1 LYTRGIPLRKAGG
14 VLNIQRLVHSHPMN
28 RRPIVGFDGLQFARP
43 ATGSGQYALNL
54 WRELTRRDNDP
65 CDYAL
70 LAPDSDRSAQGNAA
84 KLAWEQAGLSLAA
97 RRKRVDLVHVPYFS
111 APLVRTAP
119 QVLTI
124 HDVIPLALP
133 QYARSRRMQLY
144 LSMVTHAARRAR
156 CVITDSAYSRD
167 DIVRLL
173 GIPNDRVFV
182 TLLGVSE
189 QFAPVASFADE
200 EALDRLRAK
209 YQLHRPF
216 VLNVGGF
223 DVRKRLDQLIRGFA
237 IASESLHDT
246 YDLVIVGNPHT
257 GNVELYPPVEPLI
270 QSLGLTDRVRL
281 VGFVP
286 EEDKRDLYR
295 ATEAFAFTSEYEG
308 FGLDPLEAMACGAP
322 VICSNRT
329 SLPEVVGDA
338 AVLVEPEADAIGAA
352 LVTVLSSPELRANLA
367 LRGRER
373 AKTFTWKRTADAT
386 VAVYHKVLGL
396 PVAQP

>member
-1 LYTRGIPLRKAGG
+1 MGE
-14 VLNIQRLVHSHPMN
+14 VLIIAPLVHSPAMN
-28 RRPIVGFDGLQFARP
+28 RRPTVGFDGLQFARP

-54 WRELTRRDNDP
+54 WRELACRANDP
-65 CDYAL
+65 FDYVL
-70 LAPDSDRSAQGNAA
+70 LAPADNRPAQGNAA
-84 KLAWEQAGLSLAA
+84 KLAWEQVGLSRAA
-97 RRKRVDLVHVPYFS
+97 RRRRVELVHVPYFS
-111 APLVRTAP
+111 SPLLRTAP
-119 QVLTI
+119 HVLTI

-144 LSMVTHAARRAR
+144 LRLVSHAARRAR
-156 CVITDSAYSRD
+156 YVITDSAFSRD

-173 GIPNDRVFV
+173 GIPGERIFV

-189 QFAPVASFADE
+189 QYAPVAGFADE

-209 YQLHRPF
+209 YALHRPF

-223 DVRKRLDQLIRGFA
+223 DVRKRLDQLIHGFA
-237 IASESLHDT
+237 IASDTLYDT

-257 GNVELYPPVEPLI
+257 DNAELYPPVEPLV
-270 QSLGLTDRVRL
+270 QSLGLSDRVRL

-295 ATEAFAFTSEYEG
+295 AAEVFAFTSEYEG

-338 AVLVEPEADAIGAA
+338 AILVEPEAEAIGAA
-352 LVTVLSSPELRANLA
+352 LVSVLSNPELRANLA

-373 AKTFTWKRTADAT
+373 ARTFTWASTADAT
-386 VAVYHKVLGL
+386 VAVYQRALGL
-396 PVAQP
+396 PVAH